1 MPYLKHITIFPIKSL
16 DGLEVTQATFLKGGA
31 IAHDR
36 EFAIVDQQG
45 KFVNGKRTDKIH
57 QLRSAFDLT
66 ARTVT
71 ITNQDTAQSQQFH
84 LDEERELLAAWF
96 SDFFGY
102 TVALQQDLHIGF
114 PDDTDASG
122 PTVVSTATLEAIAS
136 WFPELSVEEVRRR
149 FRTNLEIDGVPAFW
163 EDQLFGEVGQLVP
176 FQMGD
181 VVLNGSNPCQR
192 CVVPMRDSLRG
203 DRYPNFQK
211 TFITKRQETLPEWT
225 ARQRFNHFYR
235 LTVNTKVT
243 ASEAGKTIQIGD
255 EIKLLSPSS
264 LPGSAW

>member
-45 KFVNGKRTDKIH
+45 KFVNGKRTEKIH
-57 QLRSAFDLT
+57 RLRSAFDLA

-71 ITNQDTAQSQQFH
+71 MTNQDTAQSQQFH
-84 LDEERELLAAWF
+84 LDDERQRLSAWL

-102 TVALQQDLHIGF
+102 PVGLKQDLHIGF

-163 EDQLFGEVGQLVP
+163 EDQLFAEAGQFVP
-176 FQMGD
+176 FQIGD
-181 VVLNGSNPCQR
+181 VVLSGSHPCQR
-192 CVVPMRDSLRG
+192 CVVPTQDSVRG

-211 TFITKRQETLPEWT
+211 TFVIKRQETLPEWT
-225 ARQRFNHFYR
+225 VRQRFNHFYR

-243 ASEAGKTIQIGD
+243 
-255 EIKLLSPSS
+255 
-264 LPGSAW
+264 

>member
-16 DGLEVTQATFLKGGA
+16 DGLELTQATFSKGGA

-45 KFVNGKRTDKIH
+45 EFVNGKRTDKIH
-57 QLRSAFDLT
+57 QLRSTFDLT

-71 ITNQDTAQSQQFH
+71 ITIQDSNHSQQFH
-84 LDEERELLAAWF
+84 LDNERQAFASWL

-102 TVALQQDLHIGF
+102 PVELKQDLHIGF
-114 PDDTDASG
+114 PDDPDASG

-136 WFPELSVEEVRRR
+136 WFPGLSVEEVRRR
-149 FRTNLEIDGVPAFW
+149 FRTNLEIDDVPPFW
-163 EDQLFGEVGQLVP
+163 EDQLFGEAGQLVP
-176 FQMGD
+176 FQIGEVM
-181 VVLNGSNPCQR
+181 LKGSNPCQR
-192 CVVPMRDSLRG
+192 CVVPTRDSVRG

-211 TFITKRQETLPEWT
+211 TFIAKRQETLPEW
-225 ARQRFNHFYR
+225 ALPQRFNHFFK
-235 LTVNTKVT
+235 LTVNTHV
-243 ASEAGKTIQIGD
+243 AELEAGKTIQVGD
-255 EIKLLSPSS
+255 EVKLSLSS